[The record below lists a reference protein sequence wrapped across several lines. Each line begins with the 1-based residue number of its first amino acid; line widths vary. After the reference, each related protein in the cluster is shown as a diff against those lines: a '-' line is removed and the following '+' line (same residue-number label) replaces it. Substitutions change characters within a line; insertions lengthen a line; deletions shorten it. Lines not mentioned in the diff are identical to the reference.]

1 MKKTI
6 TTLIMAASCMV
17 ARADDRFGFATQF
30 DQQRASPNWNP
41 DVVMPLIAAT
51 GAGWIRDDWNWK
63 LNETSPGV

>member
-1 MKKTI
+1 
-6 TTLIMAASCMV
+6 MV